1 MYFTNGLFR
10 AWLSNL
16 ANSKLIVEIGNI
28 LFIKAISFRWEL
40 YLLIMVGGYLSVFME
55 FFLFNHLGFLYLVF
69 LFLLALL
76 VSLLFFIIFLMSF
89 LNVTSDKY
97 TTSSFSLITAVPN
110 FENPVSTPNVYFC
123 VLGCFIS

>member
-1 MYFTNGLFR
+1 M
-10 AWLSNL
+10 
-16 ANSKLIVEIGNI
+16 

-40 YLLIMVGGYLSVFME
+40 YLLIIVGGYLSFLIE

-76 VSLLFFIIFLMSF
+76 VSLLFFIIFLISF

-110 FENPVSTPNVYFC
+110 FENPVSTPKVYFC
-123 VLGCFIS
+123 FFGFLIS